1 MFYVFSACIQIL
13 QLCFSG
19 IQSWLQKDPF
29 IVFQKFAILMQNNN
43 KKSELSGSFLLIFI
57 PKRQNPLVLEV
68 KKWFQR
74 SDSMQIWFRPA

>member
-43 KKSELSGSFLLIFI
+43 KKSELSGSFSFNFH
-57 PKRQNPLVLEV
+57 P
-68 KKWFQR
+68 
-74 SDSMQIWFRPA
+74 